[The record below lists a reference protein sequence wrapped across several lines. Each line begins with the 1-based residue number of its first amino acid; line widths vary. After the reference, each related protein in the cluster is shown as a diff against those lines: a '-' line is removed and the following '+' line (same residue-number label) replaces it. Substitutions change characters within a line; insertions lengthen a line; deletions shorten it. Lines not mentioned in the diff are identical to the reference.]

1 MSDVNE
7 EARVEQVKDRCSD
20 FLLSQPGVWGV
31 GVERM
36 PDGEF
41 CLAVHV
47 EGSGAD
53 FDLPEAIDG
62 VPVLVIPSGPFVAYG
77 SRRR

>member
-20 FLLSQPGVWGV
+20 YLLSQPGVWGV

-36 PDGEF
+36 PDGEL
-41 CLAVHV
+41 CLAVHI
-47 EGSGAD
+47 EGTRASFG
-53 FDLPEAIDG
+53 LPEAIDG
-62 VPVLVIPSGPFVAYG
+62 VPVVIVPSGPFVAYG
-77 SRRR
+77 GGRR